1 MQADQPV
8 SARRGRRLAV
18 LIACRAPD
26 TRFAVAQD
34 ARRDNSR
41 PTTIRNPGNI
51 GGKLPAEASR
61 SLLIY
66 SSSVSAIGWQ
76 TS

>member
-8 SARRGRRLAV
+8 SAGRGRRSAV

-34 ARRDNSR
+34 ARG
-41 PTTIRNPGNI
+41 TILVPQRSEVREYRW
-51 GGKLPAEASR
+51 KAS
-61 SLLIY
+61 SGSQPKPLDL
-66 SSSVSAIGWQ
+66 Q
-76 TS
+76 Q